1 MRLYQRPMFLAIP
14 RDNIQSGIPSNL
26 RGARRRASAAASR
39 DHRSYFFL
47 LLLQI
52 ETCLCLKLLRWVSEW
67 VTMSDPW
74 REKTNQKETTTI
86 NTTTASSNMSDKC
99 LDCQSGVA
107 RMQPSEREN
116 HTHEGSDSSSNYISV
131 IIHILCCALLLLLLF
146 EVFSNEKYRSDG
158 KDAARITNV

>member
-1 MRLYQRPMFLAIP
+1 
-14 RDNIQSGIPSNL
+14 
-26 RGARRRASAAASR
+26 
-39 DHRSYFFL
+39 
-47 LLLQI
+47 
-52 ETCLCLKLLRWVSEW
+52 
-67 VTMSDPW
+67 
-74 REKTNQKETTTI
+74 
-86 NTTTASSNMSDKC
+86 MSDKC

-131 IIHILCCALLLLLLF
+131 IIHILCCALLLLLLLF